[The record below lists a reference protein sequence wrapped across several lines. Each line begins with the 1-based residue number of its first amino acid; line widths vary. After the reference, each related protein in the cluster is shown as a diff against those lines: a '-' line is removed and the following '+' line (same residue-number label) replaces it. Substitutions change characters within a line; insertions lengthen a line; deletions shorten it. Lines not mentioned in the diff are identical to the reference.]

1 MATVRMSQ
9 KLIDKMVSN
18 AGQKFSKQN
27 PEKDY
32 PTTGGDN
39 IISELGIMEK
49 ATLTKEFVDKTWLVE
64 SDIRANY
71 SSSNITTV
79 EICSSIDTYDE
90 DGNADENGSYDAG
103 GNYIS
108 SYDKNK
114 SYALE
119 LSTPIEMPDC
129 VNTGYATISINVENT
144 HPTFVACAEID
155 AHNSKVRNELYEFK
169 NTLRETLGK
178 FTTLNQAL
186 KASKNKYSALV
197 PEDVMQRVME
207 KDNRKKKDQE
217 LADIASKDMDMLSEV
232 LLTDSLLGDDS

>member
-39 IISELGIMEK
+39 IISELGIMDK
-49 ATLTKEFVDKTWLVE
+49 ATLTKEFVEDTWLGKHLE
-64 SDIRANY
+64 MIQIRANY
-71 SSSNITTV
+71 SSSTITNV
-79 EICSSIDTYDE
+79 EICSSVDTYDE

-114 SYALE
+114 SYTLE

-129 VNTGYATISINVENT
+129 VNTGYSTISINVENT

-155 AHNSKVRNELYEFK
+155 SHNSKVRNELYEFK

-178 FTTLNQAL
+178 FTTFLN
-186 KASKNKYSALV
+186 
-197 PEDVMQRVME
+197 
-207 KDNRKKKDQE
+207 
-217 LADIASKDMDMLSEV
+217 
-232 LLTDSLLGDDS
+232 